1 MTIIRKNYLTQ
12 SDSYRQPTVLNPP
25 LGQRAENARYAIWH
39 FAELI
44 EIDVAQDVSWSKLDG
59 RSYVGEWRTIQAY
72 AVCQPKSTDGE
83 NPMLYEGERVE
94 SAIVVH
100 IDNTDPRNVELSKGY
115 ADIFPHGLYL
125 AGVDDVIGQTQLRV
139 PTISV
144 VRNGSQSQ
152 RCSCKRQAMRTANC
166 ITAHIEASAF
176 CGATITKRCTL
187 AWRLQTYDVRISEP

>member
-1 MTIIRKNYLTQ
+1 MTIIRKNYLSQ

-25 LGQRAENARYAIWH
+25 LGQRTENARYSIWH

-44 EIDVAQDVSWSKLDG
+44 EIDVAQDVSWSKSDG

-83 NPMLYEGERVE
+83 NHMLYEGERVE

-100 IDNTDPRNVELSKGY
+100 IDNTDPRNVELAKGY

-139 PTISV
+139 PTIINF
-144 VRNGSQSQ
+144 RGQKWKPITTMQLQKAGDENGELN
-152 RCSCKRQAMRTANC
+152 NC
-166 ITAHIEASAF
+166 AYRSECI
-176 CGATITKRCTL
+176 L
-187 AWRLQTYDVRISEP
+187 WRDNYQEMHAGVEVTDL